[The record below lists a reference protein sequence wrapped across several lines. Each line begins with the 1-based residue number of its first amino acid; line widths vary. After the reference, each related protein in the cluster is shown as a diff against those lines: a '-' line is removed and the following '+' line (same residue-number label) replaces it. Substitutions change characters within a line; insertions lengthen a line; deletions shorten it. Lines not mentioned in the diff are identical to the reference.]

1 MRIAF
6 WKGTDPGFA
15 GVLDRGIR
23 WWTDGPYSHNEVIFS
38 DGWTG
43 TASWADK
50 GVKLL
55 KRPEEYYDNLDDW
68 VIIDIEGDENVV
80 RGWFFERQGAPYD
93 LLGVFGFVW
102 RPIRGMD
109 GAFFCSEAFAAALGW
124 ADAHQYSPNLL
135 YDTLLVSRNVAKK
148 LAAA

>member
-6 WKGTDPGFA
+6 WKGTDPGF
-15 GVLDRGIR
+15 GGILDRAIR

-43 TASWADK
+43 TSSWADK

-55 KRPEEYYDNLDDW
+55 KRPEGYYDNLDNW
-68 VIIDIEGDENVV
+68 TIIEIDADEAEV
-80 RGWFFERQGAPYD
+80 RAWFYEHDGAPYD

-102 RPIRGMD
+102 RPIRGMG
-109 GAFFCSEAFAAALGW
+109 GAFFCSEAFAAAMKWLNP
-124 ADAHQYSPNLL
+124 HHYSPNTL
-135 YDTLLVSRNVAKK
+135 YEAIMAMIASKELK
-148 LAAA
+148 AA